1 MRVLVTGGAGF
12 IGSHVV
18 DRLVGDGHEVVVL
31 DLRLPS
37 RLPSGVDHRRADV
50 RDPEAWLAC
59 LRDVDAVCHQAAVVG
74 SGAFGDVRELVA
86 GNDGGIA
93 AGLWAMHRIGFTG
106 RLVVTS
112 TTAVEVEPLSVY
124 AATKLHQEQ
133 LALAFGRE
141 HGVQVDVLRLPPVVG
156 DGMYLDSP
164 DLTAPGEPVPVD
176 DAAAV
181 IVRAL
186 TAAPARV

>member
-1 MRVLVTGGAGF
+1 MRILVTGGAGF

-18 DRLVGDGHEVVVL
+18 DRLVDEGHEVVVL
-31 DLRLPS
+31 DLRSPTAG
-37 RLPSGVDHRRADV
+37 RSGVDHRCADV

-59 LRDVDAVCHQAAVVG
+59 LHGVDAVCHQAAVLG
-74 SGAFGDVRELVA
+74 SDFGEVRDLVA
-86 GNDGGIA
+86 GNDGGMA

-124 AATKLHQEQ
+124 AATRLHQEQ

-141 HGVQVDVLRLPPVVG
+141 HGVPVEVLRLPPVVG
-156 DGMYLDSP
+156 DGMFLDSP
-164 DLTAPGEPVPVD
+164 DLTAPGDPLPVD
-176 DAAAV
+176 EAAAV
-181 IVRAL
+181 IVRTV
-186 TAAPARV
+186 TAPLPAHV